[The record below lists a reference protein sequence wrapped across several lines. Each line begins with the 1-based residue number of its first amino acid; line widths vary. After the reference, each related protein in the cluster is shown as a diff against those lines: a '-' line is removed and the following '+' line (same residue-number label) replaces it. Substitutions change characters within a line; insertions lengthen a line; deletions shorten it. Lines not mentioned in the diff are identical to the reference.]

1 MDSNER
7 SSDLTIMSFMSLSP
21 FQWTS
26 GENSQ
31 RPGKKSSWQK
41 QIGHLR
47 SLGVKEGNQLLYLK

>member
-31 RPGKKSSWQK
+31 RPGNKSSWQK
-41 QIGHLR
+41 
-47 SLGVKEGNQLLYLK
+47 